1 MVLEMV
7 KGEDVK
13 FVTVGKEL
21 AGGARSQG
29 CWWRLPRILDSLA
42 KIR

>member
-13 FVTVGKEL
+13 FVPVGKEL
-21 AGGARSQG
+21 AGGQG
-29 CWWRLPRILDSLA
+29 AKAVGGDCREFWILWP
-42 KIR
+42 K